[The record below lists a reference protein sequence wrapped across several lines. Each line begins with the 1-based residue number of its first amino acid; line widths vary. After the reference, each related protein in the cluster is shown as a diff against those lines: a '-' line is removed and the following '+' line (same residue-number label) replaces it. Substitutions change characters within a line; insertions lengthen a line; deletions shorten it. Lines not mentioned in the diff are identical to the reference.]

1 MPNDNRK
8 QPRSTIISWLGLRR
22 EELSVFLLAT
32 LALFS
37 ISASNVLFNNFAET
51 TFLKRF
57 GIHFLPTLILVNAIV
72 TFVVMSF
79 IGRLLHR
86 LPGETVLRRVLLFC
100 ALAAALARLAV
111 PLDFS
116 LLYPLIYVMKTQFEL
131 LLTFLFWNL
140 ANQIFSTRQSKRM
153 FPLMVP
159 GGIVGGL
166 LGSLATPLVARIG
179 SLDNILWAY
188 FVLLLTAALLVGR
201 AARAA
206 YTVEDDDRPSRQK
219 VKPKS
224 SVFVAIREALPAM
237 RGSGLVRGLVLL
249 TLVPN
254 MVVPLLNYQVSF
266 AVDMTYANEA
276 SMLHFYSAYR
286 GVQFGL
292 ALLISLFAGRI
303 YRRFGLSGGL
313 MVHPVNYLIVFAAF
327 MLQFDILTAVYA
339 GISVG
344 VIRRAIQTPAR
355 AALIGLFPNE
365 QRVLLMPFLRGVV
378 VRIGALVGAVFVLVC
393 QSGYFAVCRFPL
405 HPQNL
410 APFGFAFTLIWLVV
424 AWRMKKQY
432 PEMVLELLGWKGN
445 ERGRVKMPREVVYS
459 ARNQLEEA
467 QVTLSQAVAV
477 RRLVD
482 GEVAERLVEQLATD
496 ARRRAIEV
504 LRDLEVEDPSGR
516 LETARQAVEEG
527 NARQRSN
534 AVEALEPLVPHSLA
548 YGLVLCLEKNLQ
560 QSRSYPGEVLKVL
573 ASGRDSAVA
582 ELAARL
588 LGEGKEPPAA
598 DGRPFSS

>member
-1 MPNDNRK
+1 MPNKKNNR
-8 QPRSTIISWLGLRR
+8 SSSAIISWLGLRR
-22 EELSVFLLAT
+22 AELGVFLLAT
-32 LALFS
+32 FALFS

-72 TFVVMSF
+72 TVVVMSLV
-79 IGRLLHR
+79 GRLLHR
-86 LPGETVLRRVLLFC
+86 LPGEVVLRRTLLFC
-100 ALAAALARLAV
+100 ALAAGLARLAV

-116 LLYPLIYVMKTQFEL
+116 LLYPLVYVMKTQFEL

-140 ANQIFSTRQSKRM
+140 ANQVFSTRQSKRM

-159 GGIVGGL
+159 GGIVGGI

-188 FVLLLTAALLVGR
+188 FALLLIAALLVGR

-206 YTVEDDDRPSRQK
+206 TGVEDGDAAGKQK

-224 SVFVAIREALPAM
+224 SVLAAIREALPVM
-237 RGSGLVRGLVLL
+237 RASGLVRGLVLL

-276 SMLHFYSAYR
+276 SMLHFYSVYR
-286 GVQFGL
+286 GVQFSL
-292 ALLISLFAGRI
+292 ALLLSFFAGRI

-313 MVHPVNYLIVFAAF
+313 LVHPCNYLVIFAAF

-339 GISVG
+339 GISSG

-355 AALIGLFPNE
+355 AALVGLFPNE

-410 APFGFAFTLIWLVV
+410 APFGFAFALVWLFV
-424 AWRMKKQY
+424 AWRMKQQY
-432 PEMVLELLGWKGN
+432 PEMVLELLGWKGRD
-445 ERGRVKMPREVVYS
+445 RGRVKIPRTTVS
-459 ARNQLEEA
+459 AARSRLGA
-467 QVTLSQAVAV
+467 GLTLLSQAAAV
-477 RRLVD
+477 RHRAAGELAVRLTD
-482 GEVAERLVEQLATD
+482 HLAGR
-496 ARRRAIEV
+496 ARSLAIEV
-504 LRDLEVEDPSGR
+504 LRDIEGEDPSGR
-516 LETARQAVEEG
+516 LTTARRALEEG
-527 NARQRSN
+527 SARQRSN
-534 AVEALEPLVPHSLA
+534 AVEALESLVPHSLSH
-548 YGLVLCLEKNLQ
+548 GLALCLEKTLQ
-560 QSRSYPGEVLKVL
+560 QARRYHGDVLP
-573 ASGRDSAVA
+573 D
-582 ELAARL
+582 LAAADDPVASDLAVRL
-588 LGEGKEPPAA
+588 LGNGQEPPAT
-598 DGRPFSS
+598 DCRSSVG